1 MNREG
6 DEDMIEINHCVE
18 MNASPA
24 QVYRALTQQAGPSG
38 WWKRDARSALAVD
51 SLAEFRFG
59 ELVVTMR
66 VDALETGA
74 RVAWTCVEGPPDSVG
89 TAISFELAPEGEGT
103 VVRFRHRNWRAS
115 SDFMGRCSAKWAYFL
130 FAMKSLLESPEP
142 DDLYV

>member
-1 MNREG
+1 
-6 DEDMIEINHCVE
+6 MIEINHCVE
-18 MNASPA
+18 MKATPA

-38 WWKRDARSALAVD
+38 WWRCTNRTALAVD
-51 SLAEFRFG
+51 SVADFRFG

-66 VDALETGA
+66 VNALEAGE
-74 RVAWTCVEGPPDSVG
+74 RVEWTCVAGPFDAVG

-103 VVRFRHRNWRAS
+103 VVRFRHHNWLAT

-142 DDLYV
+142 DDLYA